1 VRIQQDNDSLDLA
14 LGNQYIRCTLGL
26 DQWLGKKPIKG
37 VLMAEKIKELLREY
51 QQGKLSRREF
61 MRQAI
66 IATGSLAAA
75 NSLIGSLLP
84 AAAVAAQVP
93 PNDPDILTHNV
104 QYDGKAGPIFAYLA
118 RPIKA
123 GKYPAVIVVHEN
135 AGLNDHIRDVAH
147 RFVKEG
153 YVALAPD
160 YLSRQGGTPK
170 ANPKGGGLSN
180 IRELV
185 PWQTVAEDTQSGVQY
200 LRVLPDVRGDRVG
213 MVGFCWGGEVT
224 FATVT
229 QVPALRAAVV
239 YYGRSPEPLDRL
251 QNIKTPIMAH
261 YGEKDPGVNKGIPD
275 TEAAMKKHS
284 KTYDYK
290 IYPGAQHAFNND
302 TNPERYNAAAARE
315 AWDRTQDFFKKH
327 LKG

>member
-1 VRIQQDNDSLDLA
+1 
-14 LGNQYIRCTLGL
+14 
-26 DQWLGKKPIKG
+26 
-37 VLMAEKIKELLREY
+37 MAEKIKALIREY
-51 QQGKLSRREF
+51 QEGKLSRREF

-66 IATGSLAAA
+66 LATGSLAAA

-84 AAAVAAQVP
+84 SSAVAAQVA
-93 PNDPDILTHNV
+93 PNDPEILTHNV
-104 QYDGKAGPIFAYLA
+104 QYDGKAGPVFAYLA
-118 RPIKA
+118 RPVKA

-135 AGLNDHIRDVAH
+135 AGLNDHIRDVAR

-170 ANPKGGGLSN
+170 ANPKGGGLSK

-185 PWQTVAEDTQSGVQY
+185 PWQNVAEDTQASVQY

-224 FATVT
+224 FATAT
-229 QVPALRAAVV
+229 QLPSLRAAVV
-239 YYGRSPEPLDRL
+239 YYGRSPEPLDRV

-261 YGEKDPGVNKGIPD
+261 YGEKDTVAGVNKGIPD
-275 TEAAMKKHS
+275 TEAAMKKHN

-302 TNPERYNAAAARE
+302 TNSQRYNASAARE
-315 AWDRTQDFFKKH
+315 AWGRTQEFFKKH

>member
-1 VRIQQDNDSLDLA
+1 
-14 LGNQYIRCTLGL
+14 
-26 DQWLGKKPIKG
+26 
-37 VLMAEKIKELLREY
+37 MAEKIRELLREY

-84 AAAVAAQVP
+84 STAVAAQVP
-93 PNDPDILTHNV
+93 PTDPDILTHNV
-104 QYDGKAGPIFAYLA
+104 QYDGKAGPVFAYLA
-118 RPIKA
+118 RPVKA

-135 AGLNDHIRDVAH
+135 EGLNDHIRDVAR

-180 IRELV
+180 IRELA

-200 LRVLPDVRGDRVG
+200 LRVLPDVRSDRIG

-224 FATVT
+224 FATAT
-229 QVPALRAAVV
+229 QVPSLRAAVV
-239 YYGRSPEPLDRL
+239 YYGRSPDQSDRL

-261 YGEKDPGVNKGIPD
+261 YGEKDAGVNKSIPD
-275 TEAAMKKHS
+275 TEAAMKKYN
-284 KTYDYK
+284 KTYEYK
-290 IYPGAQHAFNND
+290 IYPDAQHAFNKD

-315 AWDRTQDFFKKH
+315 AWDRTQEFLKKH